1 MEYKFDINGSYYCR
15 VKDYEQNKT
24 NPMSLGSKM
33 REELSVEG
41 RHPFGGFLGVGVNR
55 GGFEKISKI

>member
-1 MEYKFDINGSYYCR
+1 M
-15 VKDYEQNKT
+15 KDYEQNKT

-41 RHPFGGFLGVGVNR
+41 RHPFGVFLEVGVNG
-55 GGFEKISKI
+55 GGFEKISRT

>member
-1 MEYKFDINGSYYCR
+1 M
-15 VKDYEQNKT
+15 KDYEQNET

-41 RHPFGGFLGVGVNR
+41 RHPFGGFLGVGVNG
-55 GGFEKISKI
+55 GGFEKISKT